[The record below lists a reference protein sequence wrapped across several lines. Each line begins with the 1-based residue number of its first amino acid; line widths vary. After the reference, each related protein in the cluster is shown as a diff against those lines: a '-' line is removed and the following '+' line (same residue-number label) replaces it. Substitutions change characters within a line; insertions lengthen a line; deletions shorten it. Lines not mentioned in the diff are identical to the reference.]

1 MTGTGGTAL
10 RRQAFEACMAGR
22 FSEADGLLATHLR
35 YAQDDVEAWVLLAKL
50 CLQRRHATGAI
61 AAAGC
66 ATRLDPA
73 HGDAWYAL
81 GRAHRLNGTLKAAE
95 DCYRRALEILPE
107 HPDVLTSLGVLERA
121 HGRTEAAAA
130 LYRRALAAA
139 PQHAEAANNLG
150 NALAALGA
158 GAGAEVRGLH
168 ELGRA
173 QLAARLDGV
182 RRETEELF
190 RTGKGEDARALWSE
204 ALRLAPQDA
213 VVWLEAS
220 QLDAALGRDQT
231 ALDYA
236 EEAARL
242 DPCSL
247 PAADLARNICVAA
260 GLPERAERQL
270 DRVIA
275 LSGSANAILTRQLLL
290 PAIQQ
295 SRESIDAAR
304 ARYAEG
310 LAAAAAS
317 DAPLEEPGS
326 VAGRASVSIASHTAF
341 YLAYH
346 GLCNRELQT
355 GLGQVYLTR
364 MPGLAVTA
372 PHCRHGRRRP
382 GRVRVGF
389 ISRFLCRHSIGATT
403 RGLVAELS
411 REQFEVYVLRIMPS
425 ADDEVTALIR
435 RSADHAV
442 DLPIDLDAARR
453 HIASLELDILFYQDI
468 GMEPRSYL
476 LAFARLAPVQ
486 CVSFGHPDT
495 TGIPNMD
502 YFVSNDLFE
511 PEGAEAH
518 YSEHLYRLRDLPT
531 LAYYYKPRAP
541 EVPAPRARFGIGDM
555 EVLYLCPQTLFKVH
569 PDFDPLI
576 EGILARDP
584 RAVVV
589 FIEGSFTAWGESL
602 RERFRRT
609 LPRLAHRVR
618 FVPRMSREHYLELL
632 AAADVILDTVHFNGM
647 NTSLE
652 ALALGKPVVTWPAAL
667 QRGRHTLA
675 MYRKMGM
682 SELIADG
689 AERYVEIAVR
699 AGTDRDYAHAV
710 RGRILERHDALFE
723 ESRVVREFE
732 RFFLEALERAS
743 TDR

>member
-1 MTGTGGTAL
+1 MTGMGGTEL
-10 RRQAFEACMAGR
+10 RRQAFEACLAGR
-22 FSEADGLLATHLR
+22 FAEADGLLTAHLR
-35 YAQDDVEAWVLLAKL
+35 YAQDDVDAWVLLSKL
-50 CLQRRHATGAI
+50 CLQRRHAPGAI

-66 ATRLDPA
+66 ATRLDPD
-73 HGDAWYAL
+73 HGEAWYAL
-81 GRAHRLNGTLKAAE
+81 GRAHRQNGTLKAAE

-121 HGRTEAAAA
+121 HGRTEAAVA

-158 GAGAEVRGLH
+158 DSAARDMH
-168 ELGRA
+168 ELGRSRLAA
-173 QLAARLDGV
+173 QLERV
-182 RRETEELF
+182 RRDTEALF
-190 RTGKGEDARALWSE
+190 RDGKAEDARSLWSE

-213 VVWLEAS
+213 GVWLEAS

-242 DPCSL
+242 DPRSL
-247 PAADLARNICVAA
+247 AAADLARNICAAA
-260 GLPERAERQL
+260 GLPERAEPHL

-275 LSGSANAILTRQLLL
+275 LSGSVNAVMTRQLLL

-295 SRESIDAAR
+295 SRDSIGATR
-304 ARYAEG
+304 ARYTEG
-310 LAAAAAS
+310 LAAAA
-317 DAPLEEPGS
+317 DDEAPLEEPGS

-346 GLCNRELQT
+346 GLCNRELQIR
-355 GLGQVYLTR
+355 LAQVYLKR
-364 MPGLAVTA
+364 MPGLAMTA
-372 PHCRHGRRRP
+372 PHCLKSRRRP
-382 GRVRVGF
+382 GRVRIGF
-389 ISRFLCRHSIGATT
+389 ISRFLCRHSIGSTT

-411 REQFEVYVLRIMPS
+411 RDQFEVHVLRIMPS
-425 ADDEVTALIR
+425 ADDEITALIR
-435 RSADHAV
+435 ASADHAV
-442 DLPIDLDAARR
+442 DLPVDLDAARQC
-453 HIASLELDILFYQDI
+453 IASLELDILFYQDI

-476 LAFARLAPVQ
+476 LAFARLAPLQ

-511 PEGAEAH
+511 PADADSH
-518 YSEHLYRLRDLPT
+518 YSERLFRLHDLPT

-541 EVPAPRARFGIGDM
+541 VAPAPRSRFGIDDA

-584 RAVVV
+584 RGVVT
-589 FIEGSFTAWGESL
+589 FIEGSFSAWGETL

-609 LPRLAHRVR
+609 LPRLSHRIR

-667 QRGRHTLA
+667 QRGRHTQA
-675 MYRKMGM
+675 MYRKMGLG
-682 SELIADG
+682 ELIADG
-689 AERYVEIAVR
+689 PERYAEIAVR
-699 AGTDRDYAHAV
+699 AGTDEDYAHAV
-710 RGRILERHDALFE
+710 RKRILERHDVLFE
-723 ESRVVREFE
+723 QRKVVREFE
-732 RFFLEALERAS
+732 RFFLEALELAPAGR
-743 TDR
+743 